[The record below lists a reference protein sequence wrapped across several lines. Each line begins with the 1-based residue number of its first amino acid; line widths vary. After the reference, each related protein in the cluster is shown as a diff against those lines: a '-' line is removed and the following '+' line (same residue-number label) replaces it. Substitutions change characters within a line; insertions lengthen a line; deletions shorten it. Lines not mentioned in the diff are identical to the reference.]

1 MARGHCREM
10 TIFRWFQ
17 ERSANSDQR
26 TSVSNKSRIF
36 SLPPFPQTSVVCSR
50 ERTLRSKVFCP
61 SLLLAVYLFQH
72 LSKFGCVCLC
82 CSPGKTFA
90 VMCVPFFFSL
100 FEKRT
105 IYTAT
110 YGVVYI
116 PVPSCLRSVSCWFSS
131 FVGRALPVVRFI
143 SSWLSLRATG
153 KVARV
158 CSLQRLFVVN
168 PAMGSGKEEDE
179 GPGREGKEKLFIA
192 WVPTETKVPGK
203 KYHRSGNTIR

>member
-36 SLPPFPQTSVVCSR
+36 SLPPSPKHQLFVRVSGLCEAKFSALLCSSLFIYFSTFPSSVVFVFVAPQGKLSR
-50 ERTLRSKVFCP
+50 
-61 SLLLAVYLFQH
+61 
-72 LSKFGCVCLC
+72 LC
-82 CSPGKTFA
+82 ACH
-90 VMCVPFFFSL
+90 FFFL